1 MPLFLA
7 GYFVVRLLRVFTAGV
22 SFVAF
27 LVAFAGAFLSEISVL
42 SDFGLNLI
50 SVGYL
55 ADIRSQT

>member
-1 MPLFLA
+1 MSGIFDLCLFSA
-7 GYFVVRLLRVFTAGV
+7 FA
-22 SFVAF
+22 SVAS
-27 LVAFAGAFLSEISVL
+27 LVAFAGAFLVAFLVVFLAEISVL

>member
-1 MPLFLA
+1 MPFFLA
-7 GYFVVRLLRVFTAGV
+7 GIFDLCLFSA
-22 SFVAF
+22 SASVAS
-27 LVAFAGAFLSEISVL
+27 LVAFAGAFLLAISVL